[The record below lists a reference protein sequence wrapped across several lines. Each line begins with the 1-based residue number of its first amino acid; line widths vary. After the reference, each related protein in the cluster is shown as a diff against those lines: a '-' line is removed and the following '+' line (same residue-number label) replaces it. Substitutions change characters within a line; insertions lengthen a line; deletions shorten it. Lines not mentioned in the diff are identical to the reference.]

1 MGRVWVLGSLNI
13 DVTYTVDELPTKG
26 LTISATGCFQLVG
39 GKGTNQAVAAC
50 WAGAETSLV
59 GAMGDDSNGEL
70 IRRKISEY
78 PIDTSS
84 IKILPH
90 TATGT
95 ALILVEKSG
104 ANLIVVNGGANR
116 KVPLEQLGIMPGDFA
131 VAQLETNMDA
141 VEYFFKQAKEK
152 KAITVLNPSPYRNL
166 PRELTDF
173 TDIVIANEYEM
184 GMLTGSS
191 IKSAKD
197 ISFKVREKLDV
208 MKLSMAITT
217 FGEAGIA
224 IYKNRKLLEIP
235 GHKVNVIDT
244 QGAGDA
250 FLGVLIGCMGQG
262 IDEINAAGFA
272 NYVAS
277 ECVKRQGSTLDSL
290 PGSKVATASE
300 YDKLKTKCRG
310 NNK

>member
-13 DVTYTVDELPTKG
+13 DVTYCVDELPTKG
-26 LTISATGCFQLVG
+26 LTIAATDCFQLVG

-50 WAGAETSLV
+50 WTGADTSLV
-59 GAMGDDSNGEL
+59 GTIGADSNGEV
-70 IRRKISEY
+70 IRKKISEY
-78 PIDTSS
+78 PIDISL
-84 IKILPH
+84 IKTITHAP
-90 TATGT
+90 TGT

-104 ANLIVVNGGANR
+104 ANLIVVNGGANQ
-116 KVPLEQLGIMPGDFA
+116 KVTVEQLGILPGDYA
-131 VAQLETNMDA
+131 VAQLETNIDA
-141 VEYFFKQAKEK
+141 VECFFKQAKEK
-152 KAITVLNPSPYRNL
+152 KATTVLNPSPYRNL
-166 PRELTDF
+166 SGELINF

-184 GMLTGSS
+184 EMLTGSS

-197 ISFKVREKLDV
+197 ISLKVREKLDV
-208 MKLSMAITT
+208 MKFSMAITT

-262 IDEINAAGFA
+262 MDEINAAGFA

-290 PGSKVATASE
+290 PGSKVAAASE
-300 YDKLKTKCRG
+300 YDKLKTKLPG
-310 NNK
+310 K

>member
-13 DVTYTVDELPTKG
+13 DVTYTVDELPAKG

-59 GAMGDDSNGEL
+59 GATGDDSNGEL

-116 KVPLEQLGIMPGDFA
+116 KVPLEQLEIMPGDFA

-184 GMLTGSS
+184 GMLTGSCV
-191 IKSAKD
+191 KSSKD
-197 ISFKVREKLDV
+197 ITPEVQEKLDAMRLDMV
-208 MKLSMAITT
+208 ITT

-224 IYKNRKLLEIP
+224 VYQNGRLLEIP
-235 GHKVNVIDT
+235 GHPVNVVDT

-250 FLGVLIGCMGQG
+250 FLGVLIGSMAQG
-262 IDEINAAGFA
+262 MDAMNAAGFA
-272 NYVAS
+272 NFVAS
-277 ECVKRQGSTLDSL
+277 ECVKRCGSTLDSL
-290 PGSKVATASE
+290 PDSKKVVASE
-300 YDKLKTKCRG
+300 YDKLKTTLPE
-310 NNK
+310 N